1 MPTRLLRRD
10 NGERFAGCGG
20 GERFGGVSR
29 VDYVDDDAELAVRFA
44 TGEPDTIRTI
54 YERYGRLVYSVAYKV
69 LGDPGLAEDATQQ
82 TFVQAW
88 QAATR
93 YDPGR
98 SLGPWLARIARHA
111 AIDVYRRNRRLL
123 HVDDVARLDRSAVD
137 PVPSVEQLYEMWEVR
152 RALLRL
158 SEPERELIRLQHY
171 REFTHVEIAE
181 HLGVPVGTV
190 KSRSFRAHRRL
201 AGLLGHLRSEPH
213 PVVIPGRSRAIHR

>member
-1 MPTRLLRRD
+1 M
-10 NGERFAGCGG
+10 
-20 GERFGGVSR
+20 
-29 VDYVDDDAELAVRFA
+29 DYVDDDDELAGRFA
-44 TGEPDTIRTI
+44 AGEPDTIRSI

-69 LGDPGLAEDATQQ
+69 LGDAGLAEDATQQ

-88 QAATR
+88 QAASR
-93 YDPGR
+93 YDPAR

-111 AIDVYRRNRRLL
+111 AIDVYRRNRQQFR
-123 HVDDVARLDRSAVD
+123 VDDLARLDRTAVD
-137 PVPSVEQLYEMWEVR
+137 PAPSAEQLYEMWEVR

-158 SEPERELIRLQHY
+158 SDPERELIRLLHF

-181 HLGVPVGTV
+181 HLGLPVGTV

-213 PVVIPGRSRAIHR
+213 PVVVPGRSRAIQR